1 MSSNGSNSKIVVDR
15 PSRPRASERQTRA
28 KAVLWD
34 RIKLLLF
41 LGLLWLA
48 GLAVVWSTTVRP
60 LNGPFTDALR
70 IAISD
75 YSWLLLLM
83 GLEFIRQVHYFIQ
96 ERSKGYYRFWQH
108 TVFGEPTGTS
118 ARCATTRA
126 TAPPGPSS
134 SSSSCSW

>member
-108 TVFGEPTGTS
+108 TVFGG
-118 ARCATTRA
+118 ADRHLGKMRDYTRYRA
-126 TAPPGPSS
+126 AQRRDHHNRA
-134 SSSSCSW
+134 